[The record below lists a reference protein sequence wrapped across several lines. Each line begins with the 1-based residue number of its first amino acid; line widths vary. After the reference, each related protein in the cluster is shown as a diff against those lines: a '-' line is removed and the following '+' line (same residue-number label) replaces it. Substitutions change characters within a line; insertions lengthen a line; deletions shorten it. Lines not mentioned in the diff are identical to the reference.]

1 MPFFA
6 YKGRNTYGELV
17 RGVLEGVNSGA
28 IADQLF
34 NTGVTPVEIV
44 VTRKPAAASTNDAGW
59 SVRLTE
65 GKVGEIDVMM
75 FSRQMYT
82 LLKAGVPILRA
93 LSGLRESAQSLA
105 FKRILADIRE
115 SLDTGREMSVALR
128 RHPKIFSPFYVS
140 MVRVGEA
147 TGMLEDVFLRLFYY
161 LEFEKN
167 TRDQVK
173 SALRYPSFVITA
185 IVIALVVIN
194 LVVIPAFA
202 KVYAS
207 VKVELPLM
215 TRILLA
221 VSDFTVHYWPAM
233 LVAVICAFVGFKI
246 YVNTRNGKYR
256 WDKIKLRL
264 PLAGEIILKATL
276 ARFARSFALT
286 YKSGIPIVQGLSVVA
301 LVVDND
307 HIGSR
312 VEQMRNSIERGESI
326 LNTAIAAGVF
336 SPIVL
341 QMVAVGEETGE
352 LDSLMQE
359 VAEMY
364 EREVEY
370 EVKKLSDRIEP
381 ILIIGLA
388 VIVLVLAL
396 GVFLPI
402 WELGNAM
409 MHHRTG
415 G

>member
-6 YKGRNTYGELV
+6 YKGRNAYGEMV
-17 RGVLEGVNSGA
+17 RGVLEGVNSGT

-34 NTGVTPVEIV
+34 NTGVTPIEIV
-44 VTRKPAAASTNDAGW
+44 TTRKPAVGMDVGW

-65 GKVGEIDVMM
+65 GKVNDIDIMM

-82 LLKAGVPILRA
+82 LLKAGVPILRS
-93 LSGLRESAQSLA
+93 LSGLRESTANLA
-105 FKRILADIRE
+105 FRRVLADVRE
-115 SLDTGREMSVALR
+115 SLDTGRELSVALR
-128 RHPKIFSPFYVS
+128 RHPKVFGPFYVS

-161 LEFEKN
+161 LEFEKS
-167 TRDQVK
+167 TRDQIK
-173 SALRYPSFVITA
+173 AALRYPSFVVTA
-185 IVIALVVIN
+185 IVIALVIIN
-194 LVVIPAFA
+194 IMVIPAFS
-202 KVYAS
+202 KVYS
-207 VKVELPLM
+207 SIKVELPLM

-233 LVAVICAFVGFKI
+233 LVGAIGI
-246 YVNTRNGKYR
+246 YLSFRLYINTRNGKYR
-256 WDKIKLRL
+256 WDKFKLRL
-264 PLAGEIILKATL
+264 PLAGNIILKATL
-276 ARFARSFALT
+276 ARFARSFSLA

-312 VEQMRNSIERGESI
+312 IEQMRNSVERGESI
-326 LNTAIAAGVF
+326 LRTAVATGVF

-341 QMVAVGEETGE
+341 QMIAVGEETGE
-352 LDSLMQE
+352 LDSLMQD

-370 EVKKLSDRIEP
+370 DVKKLSDRIEP
-381 ILIIGLA
+381 ILIVSLA

-409 MHHRTG
+409 MHRKTG
-415 G
+415 